1 MARPVHVNDMDISQK
16 MNRGGYSVQIAFMG
30 VWPDAIGVSGAVLV
44 LASVVG
50 IALEERYIGNRSH
63 DEYDDAAE
71 EEEQRSSRAG

>member
-63 DEYDDAAE
+63 DDAAE
-71 EEEQRSSRAG
+71 QEEQRSSRAG

>member
-63 DEYDDAAE
+63 DDAAE